1 MDFVGKKVT
10 IVKSLDLD
18 LFGLLDLVG
27 RSGVAMELL
36 DDPSRRKQNRG
47 CYVKIAGDPYQE
59 EQTWFIPLSALNIA
73 E

>member
-27 RSGVAMELL
+27 RSGVAMEQL
-36 DDPSRRKQNRG
+36 DDPSRRK
-47 CYVKIAGDPYQE
+47 
-59 EQTWFIPLSALNIA
+59 
-73 E
+73 

>member
-27 RSGVAMELL
+27 RNGVA
-36 DDPSRRKQNRG
+36 NG
-47 CYVKIAGDPYQE
+47 TA
-59 EQTWFIPLSALNIA
+59 
-73 E
+73 